1 MINIPIG
8 TISTLI
14 VTRMKRFTTVTQGV
28 ENPSDFDLLPIKKF

>member
-1 MINIPIG
+1 MTNIPIG
-8 TISTLI
+8 TISTSI